1 MHQETESILLE
12 KKQNWIVAV
21 DVINFKISEW
31 KLLIVFS
38 SKSGTFVLVDLVQRQ
53 SSIVLSV
60 VTICLALKCFPRN
73 ECGQSIATKA
83 ESNKETRIPL

>member
-31 KLLIVFS
+31 KLLIVFP
-38 SKSGTFVLVDLVQRQ
+38 SKSGTFVLVDLAQRQ
-53 SSIVLSV
+53 LSIVLSV
-60 VTICLALKCFPRN
+60 VTICIALKCVPRN
-73 ECGQSIATKA
+73 ECG
-83 ESNKETRIPL
+83 